1 MTRILICHNA
11 TDRIQAAALWL
22 AQESVWNEAEITTS
36 VLISDPQQ
44 ANHLDQILWSHPP
57 TGFLPHCRASSP
69 LATETP
75 LIIAESIDELKP
87 LPRTTRLL
95 NLNDTLPPDF
105 EHYISLVEIIS
116 QAENIRQPARERAR
130 YYRDQGHDIQYRDLQ
145 KEPL

>member
-1 MTRILICHNA
+1 MARILICHNA
-11 TDRIQAAALWL
+11 SDRIHAAALWL

-36 VLISDPQQ
+36 ILISDPQQ
-44 ANHLDQILWSHPP
+44 ANQLDQFLWSHPP

-75 LIIAESIDELKP
+75 LIIAESIDELKQR
-87 LPRTTRLL
+87 PRTTRLL

-105 EHYISLVEIIS
+105 EHYVSLIEIIS
-116 QAENIRQPARERAR
+116 QEEHIRQPARERAR
-130 YYRDQGHDIQYRDLQ
+130 YYRDHGHDIQYRDLQ